1 MIGTIF
7 EQVMTRIPSHDE
19 DHVLIHLIADGDED
33 GFKRLY
39 ARYGRRL
46 YAYALRVVGSPSVA
60 EDVLQESL
68 IAVWQGAGRFR
79 GEGRVI
85 AWLLSIV
92 HHKALHVLRRKPDQA
107 LEPLEDVLPDENI
120 HPEEK
125 AARHEQQKLL
135 RQGLT
140 GLSVEHRSVLE
151 LVFFHGL
158 SLQETAE
165 VCGCPVGTVK
175 SRLSYA
181 KNALRGE
188 LTRQGLSAEEIV

>member
-7 EQVMTRIPSHDE
+7 EQVMTTIPSHDE
-19 DHVLIHLIADGDED
+19 DHTLIRQIADGDED
-33 GFKRLY
+33 GFRRLY

-46 YAYALRVVGSPSVA
+46 YAYALRVVGSPAAA

-68 IAVWQGAGRFR
+68 IVVWQGAERFR
-79 GEGRVI
+79 AEGRVI

-92 HHKALHVLRRKPDQA
+92 HHKALHALRRKPAQA
-107 LEPLEDVLPDENI
+107 LEPLEDILPDEDVR
-120 HPEEK
+120 PEEK
-125 AARHEQQKLL
+125 VVHREQQKLL

-151 LVFFHGL
+151 LVFFQGL
-158 SLQETAE
+158 SLQETAD

-188 LTRQGLSAEEIV
+188 LTRQGLSAEEIG

>member
-1 MIGTIF
+1 MIGTF
-7 EQVMTRIPSHDE
+7 LEQIMTTTSPHDE
-19 DHVLIHLIADGDED
+19 DHALIRLVADGDED
-33 GFKRLY
+33 GFRRLY

-46 YAYALRVVGSPSVA
+46 YAYALRVVGSPAAA

-92 HHKALHVLRRKPDQA
+92 HHKALHALRKRPDQA
-107 LEPLEDVLPDENI
+107 LDLLENVLQDERPHPDEKI
-120 HPEEK
+120 
-125 AARHEQQKLL
+125 ARSEQQKLL
-135 RQGLT
+135 RQGLDE
-140 GLSVEHRSVLE
+140 LSVEHRSVLE
-151 LVFFHGL
+151 LVFFQGL
-158 SLQETAE
+158 SLQETAD

>member
-1 MIGTIF
+1 
-7 EQVMTRIPSHDE
+7 MTSTPSHNE
-19 DHVLIHLIADGDED
+19 DHFLIRQIANGDED

-46 YAYALRVVGSPSVA
+46 YAYALRVVGNPAVA
-60 EDVLQESL
+60 KDVLQESL
-68 IAVWQGAGRFR
+68 IAVWQGAARFR

-92 HHKALHVLRRKPDQA
+92 HHKALHALRRKPDQA
-107 LEPLEDVLPDENI
+107 LDPLEDVLPDEDI

-125 AARHEQQKLL
+125 AARREQQKLL
-135 RQGLT
+135 RQGLS

-151 LVFFHGL
+151 LVFFQGL
-158 SLQETAE
+158 SLQETAD

-188 LTRQGLSAEEIV
+188 LTRQGLSAEEIA